1 VAELAAQGIAKR
13 KLATKTLFGFFMAI
27 VEYTPELFDDLQEMV
42 MRMPP
47 NMNLAHRPFVDYYYA
62 SRSWCKLYLF
72 LSDSGRVLGTLGREL
87 LRFEYESREIN
98 IRMGSNWF
106 SFQPGVGGQLAKFS
120 AQANPNSF
128 GMMLMASQ
136 KALKVLR
143 HYGWIRIPGVIGYFL
158 NGCTLYPRG
167 RCKAAANSMMRQ
179 FIGNRIPSLISRIPP
194 DVSERMT
201 ICEEFCYAPDLLPRQ
216 SPFKF
221 RFAPTVEYL
230 NWRYNLSLSFVRY
243 RLFRILVT
251 GTSLGYVIINESPQ
265 QIMVAQCDG
274 EDATA
279 LAYGILL
286 AILQV
291 GETDQKPRTVFL
303 SCSYLDMQQVF
314 EQFGFRPRLKGDLP
328 FAFRT
333 LPPNFDPSLDTSK
346 WLVNY
351 DWSDNGL
358 QAPFLD
364 ERVVS

>member
-1 VAELAAQGIAKR
+1 
-13 KLATKTLFGFFMAI
+13 MAI
-27 VEYTPELFDDLQEMV
+27 VEYTPELFDDLKQMV
-42 MRMPP
+42 SRVSG

-62 SRSWCKLYLF
+62 SRSWCKLYLY
-72 LSDSGRVLGTLGREL
+72 LSDSGRVMGTLGREL
-87 LRFEYESREIN
+87 LRFEYESREIT
-98 IRMGSNWF
+98 IKIGSNWY
-106 SFQPGVGGQLAKFS
+106 SLEPGVGGQLTKFS

-128 GMMLMASQ
+128 GMTLMASR
-136 KALKVLR
+136 KALKVLQ
-143 HYGWIRIPGVIGYFL
+143 HYGWVPLPGIMGYFL
-158 NGCTLYPRG
+158 NGCSLYPRTWWK
-167 RCKAAANSMMRQ
+167 RAANSIIRQ
-179 FIGNRIPSLISRIPP
+179 FAGKTIPSLISRIPP
-194 DVSERMT
+194 DVSARIT
-201 ICEEFCYAPDLLPRQ
+201 ICEEHCYSPDLLPRR

-243 RLFRILVT
+243 RLFRILVA

-274 EDATA
+274 EDANA

-291 GETDQKPRTVFL
+291 GGKDQSPRTVFL
-303 SCSYLDMQQVF
+303 SCSHLEMRRVF
-314 EQFGFRPRLKGDLP
+314 EQFGFKPWLRGDLP

-333 LPPNFDPSLDTSK
+333 LPPNLDPALSCK

-364 ERVVS
+364 QPAMR